1 MIVTQKEVSNN
12 SEISK
17 EVKVYWIMIFFKNG
31 SSSPYKFTGREDWD
45 KFISQSGINIIKWKT
60 LKDQN

>member
-31 SSSPYKFTGREDWD
+31 NSSPYKFTSREDWD